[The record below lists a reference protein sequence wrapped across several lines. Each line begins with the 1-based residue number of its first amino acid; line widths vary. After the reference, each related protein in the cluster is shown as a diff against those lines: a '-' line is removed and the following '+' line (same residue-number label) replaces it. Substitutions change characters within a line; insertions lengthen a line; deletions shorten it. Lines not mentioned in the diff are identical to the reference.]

1 MQPKQKSFLAVC
13 FQDTVLT
20 VQTIDLFDITTNSIK
35 HINSWNG
42 KIRSGDIF
50 IQNMKQLLRVPPI
63 VGNFSIQYVGFKV
76 I

>member
-20 VQTIDLFDITTNSIK
+20 VQTTDLFDITTNSIK

-50 IQNMKQLLRVPPI
+50 YSKYEAVIASPT
-63 VGNFSIQYVGFKV
+63 NFW
-76 I
+76 